1 MVRSGKQMSTRC
13 GELRLDWPLDID
25 IDMVLRAQGAD
36 PKRIRAR
43 RPQYLHLV
51 EEALAECSNAM
62 RPKAAMRTIGVVAS
76 GPYRFRLQDGS
87 ELRGRTL
94 CSRLRGAE
102 SVVAVVATIGD
113 QFENRARERTLLRGL
128 ILDGIGTAAISTLT
142 SSILKHIRTSAAQ
155 RGQYL
160 TNPLH
165 PGMTGWELSQGQ
177 AQIFSFVDGRKA
189 GVTLNTSFMMAPVK
203 SVSFLIGVGSQVAT
217 GPIAC
222 AECGAARRCR
232 YKPEI
237 YDL

>member
-1 MVRSGKQMSTRC
+1 MSPRC
-13 GELRLDWPLDID
+13 DELRLDWRLDID
-25 IDMVLRAQGAD
+25 TDMVLGAQGVD
-36 PKRIRAR
+36 QKRIRAR
-43 RPQYLHLV
+43 RPQYLRLV

-62 RPKAAMRTIGVVAS
+62 RPKAAIRTIAVLAS
-76 GPYRFRLQDGS
+76 GPHRLRLEDGG
-87 ELRGRTL
+87 ELRGTTL
-94 CSRLRGAE
+94 CSRLQGAE
-102 SVVAVVATIGD
+102 SLVAVVATIGD
-113 QFENRARERTLLRGL
+113 QIENRAKERPLLRGL
-128 ILDGIGTAAISTLT
+128 ILDGIATAAINSLT
-142 SSILKHIRTSAAQ
+142 SSILNQLRASAAQ
-155 RGQYL
+155 RGRYL